1 MTMKRPMVITT
12 TTMILNRVETKS
24 LGLTFGTINCNE
36 TTMMVYYLESRVS
49 RHHGSRRRVL
59 ENWWERSVCG
69 QEQKKEVER

>member
-59 ENWWERSVCG
+59 PGRVLVGAQCLRART
-69 QEQKKEVER
+69 KKGG